1 MQDYRARAIPAD
13 EYPWPANA
21 PGYVNREPGLVT
33 PVFDPVD
40 MLTAPVGAAT
50 AAGRA
55 ASVIAEPFISCG
67 MDKAANWLGDRLGGL
82 FGYFGWEE

>member
-1 MQDYRARAIPAD
+1 MVCECSGLCEPRTGAG
-13 EYPWPANA
+13 NA
-21 PGYVNREPGLVT
+21 
-33 PVFDPVD
+33 VFDPVD

-67 MDKAANWLGDRLGGL
+67 MDKAGNWLGDRLGGL
-82 FGYFGWEE
+82 LGYFGWEE